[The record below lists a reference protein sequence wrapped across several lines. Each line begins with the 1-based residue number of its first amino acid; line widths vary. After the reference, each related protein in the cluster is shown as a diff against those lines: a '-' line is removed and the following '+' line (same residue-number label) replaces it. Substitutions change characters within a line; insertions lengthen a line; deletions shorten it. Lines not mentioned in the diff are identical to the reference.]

1 VDWEVWSDVSE
12 PTAMGIDLG
21 TTSVVAHDYG
31 DGTITPLNI
40 ANGECAGPISVAK
53 RPWAIAFTAV
63 GR

>member
-1 VDWEVWSDVSE
+1 
-12 PTAMGIDLG
+12 MGIDLG

-31 DGTITPLNI
+31 DGAITPLNI